1 MNRIKKFFQTTESR
15 NGSYSVGITVLVLV
29 IVIILNLIV
38 GQLPEKIRNIDV
50 SSTKIYEIT
59 DTSKDLLKKLDQDVT
74 MTVLADKSDTDER
87 IKTFLS
93 KYSALSNHISVKW
106 IDPVLHPS
114 ALNEYQ
120 ASENSIVVSCEE
132 TGKTTTVSFD
142 DIIVMDQASYYY
154 TGTATEA
161 EFDGEGQLTSA
172 VNYVTTTENH
182 TIYRTAGHGE
192 STFSTTISDLMDKS
206 NDTVTELNTVMDASI
221 PEDCDLLLMYAPTT
235 DLSETEV
242 SALETYLQKGG
253 KMMVILGDKEKEELP
268 NLEALMKTY
277 GLEMADGYIAD
288 TQRNYQGNYYYI
300 FPELSLDSDLSS
312 GISSEMVLVI
322 NSHGLTQI
330 DPARDT
336 ITTTPFMT
344 TSQGGYA
351 VTEDAQTEGT
361 YVLGAVATE
370 SVTDAASADAATS
383 DSAENAEDTEATSE
397 TDTSENT
404 ASEVNTTQSRLTVI
418 ASASLID
425 PQVTDSFS
433 TLENSQLFMN
443 AVTAN
448 FDNTQNISIEPK
460 SLTAEYNSVQHG
472 GLLSILVIF
481 VLPAAVLISGL
492 VVWIR
497 RRRA

>member
-59 DTSKDLLKKLDQDVT
+59 DTSKELLKKLDQDVT

-93 KYSALSNHISVKW
+93 KYSALSDHISVKW

-154 TGTATEA
+154 TGTAMEA

-182 TIYRTAGHGE
+182 TIYRTSGHGE

-206 NDTVTELNTVMDASI
+206 NYTVTELNTVMDASI
-221 PEDCDLLLMYAPTT
+221 PEDC
-235 DLSETEV
+235 
-242 SALETYLQKGG
+242 
-253 KMMVILGDKEKEELP
+253 
-268 NLEALMKTY
+268 
-277 GLEMADGYIAD
+277 
-288 TQRNYQGNYYYI
+288 
-300 FPELSLDSDLSS
+300 
-312 GISSEMVLVI
+312 
-322 NSHGLTQI
+322 
-330 DPARDT
+330 
-336 ITTTPFMT
+336 
-344 TSQGGYA
+344 
-351 VTEDAQTEGT
+351 
-361 YVLGAVATE
+361 E
-370 SVTDAASADAATS
+370 SVAD
-383 DSAENAEDTEATSE
+383 
-397 TDTSENT
+397 
-404 ASEVNTTQSRLTVI
+404 VVRR
-418 ASASLID
+418 
-425 PQVTDSFS
+425 PQ
-433 TLENSQLFMN
+433 
-443 AVTAN
+443 
-448 FDNTQNISIEPK
+448 I
-460 SLTAEYNSVQHG
+460 
-472 GLLSILVIF
+472 
-481 VLPAAVLISGL
+481 
-492 VVWIR
+492 
-497 RRRA
+497 